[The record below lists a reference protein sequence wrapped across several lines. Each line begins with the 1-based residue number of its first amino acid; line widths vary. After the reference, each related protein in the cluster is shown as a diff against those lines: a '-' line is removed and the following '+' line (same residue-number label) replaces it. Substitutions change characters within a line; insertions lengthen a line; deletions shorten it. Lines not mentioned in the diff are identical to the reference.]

1 MVQLDY
7 DENEEPR
14 HAEHGNVPIQL
25 EVQRATKWAEM
36 WALYVAL
43 DTLEAPAVIFSDNS
57 GVVPAAKR
65 RDCVHQLQARKRQLV
80 DIVLE

>member
-36 WALYVAL
+36 WALYVAERL
-43 DTLEAPAVIFSDNS
+43 RASASSTEAPPGGYCFGVNS
-57 GVVPAAKR
+57 PRER
-65 RDCVHQLQARKRQLV
+65 RG
-80 DIVLE
+80 I